1 MNVYSNGINPN
12 LVQQLQNRKLSAN
25 NVTPVSNN
33 SAVAQQVSFES
44 VLKNAVSSTTE
55 SPLEFSKHA
64 MLRLS
69 DRNISLSA
77 NQMERIE
84 KGVDQARNKGVND
97 SLVLVDDVALIVNV
111 KNNIVVTA
119 VGESQD
125 KIFTN
130 IDGAIIV

>member
-1 MNVYSNGINPN
+1 MNIHSNGINPN
-12 LVQQLQNRKLSAN
+12 LVLQLQNKNLKSSNVNNTTQTNSFETVFN
-25 NVTPVSNN
+25 NVVD
-33 SAVAQQVSFES
+33 
-44 VLKNAVSSTTE
+44 SSKVDNT
-55 SPLEFSKHA
+55 LEFSKHA
-64 MLRLS
+64 KNRLS
-69 DRNISLSA
+69 DRNINLSE
-77 NQMERIE
+77 NQLERIE

-97 SLVLVDDVALIVNV
+97 SLVLIDDVALIVNV